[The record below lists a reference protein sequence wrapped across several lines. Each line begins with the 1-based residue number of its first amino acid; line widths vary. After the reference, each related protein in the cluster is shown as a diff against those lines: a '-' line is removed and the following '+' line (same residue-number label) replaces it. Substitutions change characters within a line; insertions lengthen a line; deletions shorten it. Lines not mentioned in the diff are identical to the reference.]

1 MLSFS
6 ITPSSPSYWGCLK
19 KNCLVL
25 FYSNRTITSV
35 GQFQMLIK
43 IYIFLFSD
51 FYPCISLSFLWS
63 FFWSGGMICL
73 LFISSSKEWIDQG
86 TVERMSALHYSVCE
100 RWNVPEVSEAEFLF
114 SVSRIK
120 QLTQSG
126 SRSQNLGDAGQRK
139 QLGMFVFFLGH
150 VLQCGFTR
158 SMIDPCE
165 VMLMLITITD
175 PRY

>member
-6 ITPSSPSYWGCLK
+6 ITPSSLSYRGCSK
-19 KNCLVL
+19 KLSFVVL
-25 FYSNRTITSV
+25 FKSDHHFSGAISNAN
-35 GQFQMLIK
+35 QN
-43 IYIFLFSD
+43 IYFLFSD

-114 SVSRIK
+114 FVSRIK
-120 QLTQSG
+120 QLRQSG
-126 SRSQNLGDAGQRK
+126 SRSQNLGDAGKRK
-139 QLGMFVFFLGH
+139 QLGMFVFFYRACFTMRIHPVHDRSLWGH
-150 VLQCGFTR
+150 VDVD
-158 SMIDPCE
+158 IYHWP
-165 VMLMLITITD
+165 
-175 PRY
+175 

>member
-1 MLSFS
+1 M
-6 ITPSSPSYWGCLK
+6 
-19 KNCLVL
+19 

-114 SVSRIK
+114 SVSGIK

-139 QLGMFVFFLGH
+139 QLGMFVFFSRACFTMRIPPVHDRSLWGH
-150 VLQCGFTR
+150 V
-158 SMIDPCE
+158 DVDNYHWP
-165 VMLMLITITD
+165 
-175 PRY
+175 